1 VGLLGT
7 LEFSFRSGGSVM
19 QFAPPVITIGW
30 LIALVVLILCI
41 LFFVLGMPDPKTT
54 LFLVGALAVAR
65 LL

>member
-1 VGLLGT
+1 
-7 LEFSFRSGGSVM
+7 M

-54 LFLVGALAVAR
+54 LFLLGALAVAR